1 MNFLAVFTLYFP
13 ALIWEVTRKI
23 RAPQDETNYTTYSK
37 LFGYKKAT
45 TFAEI
50 VTWMDILT
58 NFALVW
64 NINRW
69 SVLVL
74 LGLVLWMTWQF
85 EDFKRD
91 PTRYK
96 IVDKVLRYTFLQ
108 EFTMIATVVLAILF
122 PGLK

>member
-1 MNFLAVFTLYFP
+1 
-13 ALIWEVTRKI
+13 
-23 RAPQDETNYTTYSK
+23 
-37 LFGYKKAT
+37 
-45 TFAEI
+45 
-50 VTWMDILT
+50 MDILT